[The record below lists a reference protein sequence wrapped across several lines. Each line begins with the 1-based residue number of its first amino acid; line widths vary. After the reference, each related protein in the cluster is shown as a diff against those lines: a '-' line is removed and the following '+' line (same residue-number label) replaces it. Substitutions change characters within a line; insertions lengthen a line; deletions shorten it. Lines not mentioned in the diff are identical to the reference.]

1 MGRFVEGSDRSQMTL
16 FPECLD
22 DWIDEDNPVRVID
35 IAFVD
40 AMDLGVGSGST
51 VSCPRRRAGC
61 QSAGNGD
68 PGSACERDPCA
79 GEGRSGRASG
89 AVRWSGGFAREAA
102 LGVGL
107 DQARFL
113 KRQLSLPVSTM
124 SQWWVSRSSRAVV
137 ILASPKTLGHS
148 PKARLVVTITE
159 LRS

>member
-1 MGRFVEGSDRSQMTL
+1 MAGVLFALAASSPKPVPLIAEIDVLRLQCGVPGSRLPTPHVNRHGMGTPDRLAKGT
-16 FPECLD
+16 
-22 DWIDEDNPVRVID
+22 PVRVRWR
-35 IAFVD
+35 AR
-40 AMDLGVGSGST
+40 AWST
-51 VSCPRRRAGC
+51 RSRRR
-61 QSAGNGD
+61 S
-68 PGSACERDPCA
+68 
-79 GEGRSGRASG
+79 GEL
-89 AVRWSGGFAREAA
+89 AREAA
-102 LGVGL
+102 LGVCL